1 MEVQSWGECKTGD
14 GRALE
19 TEETKA
25 EHGRLL
31 RREGRSGGLASGD
44 RARQQVVGSSGGQV
58 EDEQLLLWVCQ
69 RRLVLPP
76 SHQYC
81 SSLQSHVSA
90 ALIRNQSTANEKPV
104 CAQASI
110 WWLCCPAKALH
121 LPHCLCPITAL
132 LLPCFCSNSRGKES
146 HSDPNQ
152 ASFLLLLCCC
162 KLS

>member
-1 MEVQSWGECKTGD
+1 MDVKSWGECKTGN

-81 SSLQSHVSA
+81 SSLQSHTSQLLSSETRVLPMKSLFVPRPPSDGSA
-90 ALIRNQSTANEKPV
+90 DQPKPCTCPTACVP
-104 CAQASI
+104 
-110 WWLCCPAKALH
+110 
-121 LPHCLCPITAL
+121 
-132 LLPCFCSNSRGKES
+132 
-146 HSDPNQ
+146 
-152 ASFLLLLCCC
+152 
-162 KLS
+162 